1 MTVKIECN
9 VCERF
14 IEDVDPSKFSQL
26 TGREICKECAGKIE
40 TALKGFK
47 EIKLETQKKF
57 DDYYSDFMA
66 EISKLERYKQQVIH
80 KINSHMDKD
89 IAKFD
94 EMKRQV
100 IEGNVEKP
108 KKEKKDGNKSR
119 NMGQKNKNASDK
131 RPSGNA
137 SIPKTKAKV

>member
-14 IEDVDPSKFSQL
+14 IKDVDPSKFSQL
-26 TGREICKECAGKIE
+26 TGREICSECAGRIE
-40 TALKGFK
+40 VALVGFK
-47 EIKLETQKKF
+47 KLKVETQKKL
-57 DDYYSDFMA
+57 DDYYSEFMA
-66 EISKLERYKQQVIH
+66 EVVKVERYKQKIIH
-80 KINSHMDKD
+80 KINLHMDGD

-108 KKEKKDGNKSR
+108 KKEKTDGNQSR
-119 NMGQKNKNASDK
+119 NVGQKNKNASDK

-137 SIPKTKAKV
+137 SIPKTKTKV